1 LADALLGLPRR
12 IRASIDIVDPN
23 YRNSHL
29 MPWVQDDWKITRN
42 LTLNLGFRYEWMG
55 RPQAKYDTIGNF
67 YIKAPG
73 QAVIITPQNTGSP
86 LVEPRPESL
95 GRSLL
100 ENDNNN
106 FAPRFGFAYQASD
119 KTVVRSAYG
128 IFYQRDT
135 MDYWILQARSCAGTG
150 RPGPRRARPARRAPG

>member
-1 LADALLGLPRR
+1 MAAARWSYTFNGQWTAGAGSNGYALADALLGLPRR

-67 YIKAPG
+67 YIKASG

-86 LVEPRPESL
+86 LVGTR
-95 GRSLL
+95 
-100 ENDNNN
+100 
-106 FAPRFGFAYQASD
+106 
-119 KTVVRSAYG
+119 VRNHSA
-128 IFYQRDT
+128 
-135 MDYWILQARSCAGTG
+135 AVC
-150 RPGPRRARPARRAPG
+150 